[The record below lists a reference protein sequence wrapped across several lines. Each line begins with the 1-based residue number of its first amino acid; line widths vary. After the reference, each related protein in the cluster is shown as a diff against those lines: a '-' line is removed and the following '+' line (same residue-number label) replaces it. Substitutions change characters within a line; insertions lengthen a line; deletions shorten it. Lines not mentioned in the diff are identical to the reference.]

1 MRRVST
7 SYHIHVMY
15 VCIMCPVHAHTCMLG
30 ITTGTVVY
38 MYMFVYMQDVDV
50 KKENR
55 IKELIEGKHQLQ
67 QKCVC

>member
-1 MRRVST
+1 
-7 SYHIHVMY
+7 MY
-15 VCIMCPVHAHTCMLG
+15 VCIMWPVHAHTRMLD
-30 ITTGTVVY
+30 ITTGTVVC
-38 MYMFVYMQDVDV
+38 MYMFVYMYMQDVDV